1 MNSSTRAS
9 ILLVVSLLTL
19 ISCAGKRPPVS
30 EVKPGL
36 AGEITK
42 SIEGFD
48 RVSYPNLKAV
58 FELHPEVLPGIRIL
72 FLSNLHFFGSD
83 IVIYQGETPRE
94 LRHIETVAV
103 DRSGDLYFLSRREL
117 SEFNRLVGKQKLQNL
132 SHDDR
137 RRLCQT
143 LLLATWFI
151 AEDLA
156 FFSSWD
162 DFRRFAFL
170 SRAYKHAFSNFLWE
184 GEGRGIPVVR
194 GHTLT
199 EMELSND
206 RRLREFWRDKA
217 REEPAYR
224 SLLRTVIRDDHNASL
239 WLESLD
245 STKIEPLFHPPELE
259 ENPDCVVLLVGS
271 SGEVGRLTRFIF
283 EVRPNGE
290 IDIKRL
296 EQFPIPIAW

>member
-1 MNSSTRAS
+1 MNSSIKAS
-9 ILLVVSLLTL
+9 ILLVISLLT
-19 ISCAGKRPPVS
+19 ITSCAGKRPPPS
-30 EVKPGL
+30 ELKPGL
-36 AGEITK
+36 AGEITR
-42 SIEGFD
+42 SIEGLD

-58 FELHPEVLPGIRIL
+58 FELHPEVLPGVKIL

-83 IVIYQGETPRE
+83 IVIYQGEIPRE
-94 LRHIETVAV
+94 LRHIEAVAV
-103 DRSGDLYFLSRREL
+103 DGSGDLYFLSRGEL
-117 SEFNRLVGKQKLQNL
+117 SEFNRLVRKQNL
-132 SHDDR
+132 RDLSDNDR
-137 RRLCQT
+137 MRLCQT
-143 LLLATWFI
+143 FLLATWFL

-184 GEGRGIPVVR
+184 GEGRGVPLVR

-217 REEPAYR
+217 RAEPAYQ
-224 SLLRTVIRDDHNASL
+224 SLLRTVIRDDRNASL
-239 WLESLD
+239 WLDSLD

-259 ENPDCVVLLVGS
+259 ENPDCVVLLVAS

-290 IDIKRL
+290 IDIKKL
-296 EQFPIPIAW
+296 EQFPIPITW